1 MLVWMYIHVKIKISI
16 YLSSMH
22 IQINQVFCWKNQIRC
37 DDDVISAYTSIY
49 VYVPVCVYQYS

>member
-37 DDDVISAYTSIY
+37 DDDVLSALKYRSI
-49 VYVPVCVYQYS
+49 PVLLN